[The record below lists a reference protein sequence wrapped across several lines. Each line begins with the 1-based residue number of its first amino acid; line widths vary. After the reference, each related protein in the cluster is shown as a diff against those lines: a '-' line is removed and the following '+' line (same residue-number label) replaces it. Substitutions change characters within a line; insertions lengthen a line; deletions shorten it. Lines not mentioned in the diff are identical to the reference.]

1 MVGMAWG
8 LGLAGENS
16 EKCFMPAIEM
26 VGVAL
31 LLLAP
36 LQPALCH
43 LQVQP
48 PQAAAGTDLRDV
60 HLFDVLLGEVDAKL
74 LVAVHGLLC
83 DVTEGAVQFGVG
95 LQAVEFHN
103 GVRGQRGEVAI
114 RDSDDGTAE
123 DVGQSDFSLA
133 ARAHQSICKSR

>member
-1 MVGMAWG
+1 
-8 LGLAGENS
+8 
-16 EKCFMPAIEM
+16 MPTIEM
-26 VGVAL
+26 VGMAL

-60 HLFDVLLGEVDAKL
+60 HLLAVLLGEVDAEL
-74 LVAVHGLLC
+74 HVAVHGLVC

-95 LQAVEFHN
+95 LHAVEFHY

-114 RDSDDGTAE
+114 RDSDDGTTE

-133 ARAHQSICKSR
+133 ARAHQSICKFRQRLE